1 MCGKIMMKLYRLLEI
16 STVTD
21 HMSGKLP
28 LILQKILYLMV
39 NHRRNTVDFIIGSH
53 HGFRTALCNGLAERL
68 QIIFMLISFIQRRRS
83 GNPVFFHIVCVKM
96 FQSCRTLDIKRIVSF
111 HSLNIRRCHL
121 SCKARILSIG
131 LFRSAPSRIT
141 LHINGRCPAAKTSPV
156 VSLI

>member
-39 NHRRNTVDFIIGSH
+39 NHRRNTINLIIRSH

-68 QIIFMLISFIQRRRS
+68 QIIFMLISFINGGRY
-83 GNPVFFHIVCVKM
+83 GNTILLHIIRIKVL
-96 FQSCRTLDIKRIVSF
+96 QGCRTLDIKRIVSF

-156 VSLI
+156 VPLI

>member
-53 HGFRTALCNGLAERL
+53 HGFRTALCNCLAERL
-68 QIIFMLISFIQRRRS
+68 QIIFMLISFINGGRY
-83 GNPVFFHIVCVKM
+83 GNTILLHIIRIKVL
-96 FQSCRTLDIKRIVSF
+96 QGCRTPDIKRIVSF
-111 HSLNIRRCHL
+111 HSLNVRRCHL